1 RIRYANADIFDSP
14 STGVHAVHG
23 AIRDEYNA
31 TASETDI
38 NGNVVQNLL
47 GAPTSD
53 ETDVPGVPGARMNTF
68 QGGAIYLSADNNEAH
83 VVYGGIAAKY
93 ASLGGSGST
102 VVAYSDGS
110 FGPGQ
115 WNTAGLG
122 LPVRDEGTV
131 PGLPG
136 RRVTHF
142 EGDRALSWAAGTRAH
157 V

>member
-47 GAPTSD
+47 GMPTSD

-68 QGGAIYLSADNNEAH
+68 QGGAIYWSAATGAH
-83 VVYGGIAAKY
+83 VVYGAIGALY
-93 ASLGGSGST
+93 SSSEERRGG
-102 VVAYSDGS
+102 
-110 FGPGQ
+110 
-115 WNTAGLG
+115 
-122 LPVRDEGTV
+122 
-131 PGLPG
+131 
-136 RRVTHF
+136 
-142 EGDRALSWAAGTRAH
+142 
-157 V
+157 